1 MSTRSESLYQEYL
14 KNQDLVTLKQTS
26 NPDLFVLKYK
36 RKVFFGKDLWNDFL
50 RECRGLVVDK
60 DWNIVSL
67 PFTKIHNY
75 GIEKDAPAFSD
86 DEKVFA
92 SRKVNGF
99 MIAVT
104 WYKDDLLWSTT
115 GSIDSDFVGYAK
127 EIFESWSEHG
137 RAIFRKRIAENTD
150 RTFMFECVH
159 PRDPHIV
166 EEETGLYF
174 IGLREKSFSAKPFLA
189 PKCVE
194 EVYWGETGVR
204 VDDTY
209 YVKFSVLKD
218 MAKNAKHEGFVFESV
233 HSDYRCSK
241 IKSPHYLTKKFL
253 MRGNWEKFLR
263 SQKELPEEFIGLV
276 SWIKEVE
283 RENFFELDERARRE
297 YVEKWFS
304 ELGRE
309 HQPKI

>member
-1 MSTRSESLYQEYL
+1 MSTRNESLYQEYL
-14 KNQDLVTLKQTS
+14 KNQDLVTLKPTS

-50 RECRGLVVDK
+50 RECRGLIVDK

-75 GIEKDAPAFSD
+75 GIEKDAPSFSD
-86 DEKVFA
+86 DEEVFA

-104 WYKDDLLWSTT
+104 WYNDDLLWSTT

-127 EIFESWSEHG
+127 EIFESWSDQE
-137 RAIFRKRIAENTD
+137 REVFRKKIAEND
-150 RTFMFECVH
+150 NRTFMFECVH
-159 PRDPHIV
+159 PQDPHIV

-189 PKCVE
+189 IKNVE

-209 YVKFSVLKD
+209 YVNKGTD
-218 MAKNAKHEGFVFESV
+218 DAKS
-233 HSDYRCSK
+233 Y
-241 IKSPHYLTKKFL
+241 
-253 MRGNWEKFLR
+253 
-263 SQKELPEEFIGLV
+263 
-276 SWIKEVE
+276 
-283 RENFFELDERARRE
+283 
-297 YVEKWFS
+297 
-304 ELGRE
+304 
-309 HQPKI
+309 